1 MRTLVVYATKHGAT
15 KKIAEG
21 IAEGMGNAVLYDV
34 CKDGEVALGD
44 YECVVLGSSLTAGRI
59 RKDMKNFIGK
69 HADELRGKRFGIFL
83 SGLQESG
90 TEEYFEQNFSQE
102 LLDKAAE
109 KAFLGGIF
117 DPGKCGFMER
127 VLIKAAAKLD
137 VYTSTIDN
145 ERVASFARA
154 MLNM

>member
-1 MRTLVVYATKHGAT
+1 MRTLIVYASKHGAA
-15 KKIAEG
+15 KKIAEV
-21 IAEGMGNAVLYDV
+21 IADSMGNAILHDA
-34 CKDGEVALGD
+34 CGDDKIAFDD

-59 RKDMKNFIGK
+59 RKDMKNFIDK
-69 HADELRGKRFGIFL
+69 HTDELCGKRFGIFL

-102 LLDKAAE
+102 LLYKAAE

-117 DPGKCGFMER
+117 DPEKCGFMER

-137 VYTSTIDN
+137 AYTSTID
-145 ERVASFARA
+145 EEKIASFVRD
-154 MLNM
+154 MLNV